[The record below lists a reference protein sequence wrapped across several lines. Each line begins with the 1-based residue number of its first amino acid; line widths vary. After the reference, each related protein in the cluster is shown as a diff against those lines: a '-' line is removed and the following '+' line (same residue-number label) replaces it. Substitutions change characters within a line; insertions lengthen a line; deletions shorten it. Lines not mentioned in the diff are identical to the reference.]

1 VGTNLWK
8 TVDAQEFAMSD
19 KLTVYGAQ
27 GSGSITVEAALT
39 LMGIPFD
46 LVEAST
52 WDGPAQQAKV
62 AGVNPLKQVPALVL
76 PGGEVLTE
84 SAAILIW
91 LGDSRPDAGLSPR
104 LNDPRR
110 AEYLRWMVYI
120 PAAIYS
126 MFWVRDDPSRLAADA
141 AAETVIKERTAD
153 RIAECWRLMDSQ
165 TSPSPYILGDT
176 FSLLDIYVTVV
187 SRWTPGRRRFYAE
200 APRLADVV
208 RRVDAE
214 PRLAAFWPERFPF
227 LPGWER

>member
-1 VGTNLWK
+1 MGIPYDV
-8 TVDAQEFAMSD
+8 
-19 KLTVYGAQ
+19 
-27 GSGSITVEAALT
+27 VEAA
-39 LMGIPFD
+39 
-46 LVEAST
+46 T
-52 WDGPAQQAKV
+52 WDGAEQQAKV
-62 AGVNPLKQVPALVL
+62 AAVNPLKQVPALVL
-76 PGGEVLTE
+76 PDGRVLTE

-141 AAETVIKERTAD
+141 AAEAVIKDRTAE
-153 RIAECWRLMDSQ
+153 RIAECWRLMDAQ
-165 TSPSPYILGDT
+165 VDPAPYILGGT
-176 FSLLDIYVTVV
+176 LSLLDLYVTVV

-200 APRLADVV
+200 APKLADVV
-208 RRVDAE
+208 RRVDADPALE
-214 PRLAAFWPERFPF
+214 AFWPERFPF